1 MAGVKTTLG
10 INDQMSPK
18 LKAIAAALASCET
31 GFSIVKKVSQTSPST
46 KAIEKATRSTSGL
59 VTQLKYAAATY
70 LSFRTIGAVVSWS
83 DEMTN
88 TNARINMIN
97 DGLQKS
103 SELQK
108 MIYDSAQRSGSAYG
122 VQADVVAKIGL
133 RAGKIF
139 TNNKETI
146 RFAETLSKM
155 FGIAGASTEEQ
166 QSASLQL
173 VQALGSGVLRGEEFN
188 AVFEAAPNIMQA
200 VAKSM
205 GMPIEQLRNLASQGK
220 ISAGV
225 VKKAMLEASVETD
238 AQFKKIPLTWSRIST
253 MALNA
258 IQRAAWPL
266 QKKISDI
273 FNSKKFQSF
282 LNSAVVAAQYFI
294 GFVSW
299 GFDKIAIAV
308 NFAQNN
314 MKKILPILGAVG
326 FGIIAVKTAIMVAY
340 IPTIFKAIAATLQLA
355 FVNMIAWNAV
365 TLAIVAVVGLA
376 ASLTIL
382 FNKLTGASFSFFGM
396 VAGLAAEFLALCYDI
411 FAKAAN
417 YVFDFLDFIG
427 DGVGDLAAD
436 VFNALNY
443 AFTGFIPAVR
453 SMFGNLIGG
462 MMLLLQPFLMIFDK
476 VMKTNYSDKM
486 FGITQKVRDFIS
498 GPKFVAPEKFNFDE
512 SRGTYGK
519 KKFDILDPGD
529 AFEAGYNWGD
539 TIEERIKNKL
549 TSLLG
554 GLEAPGMFDFSKV
567 GGGGDGTNDLL
578 KNIADNTAET
588 AKNTNEKSYQ
598 YLRDAMENRVLNR
611 ISSQNIKL
619 VSNNKNS
626 ISSNMDIDNVVS
638 RMTSGLKKAM
648 SSSAEGVTA

>member
-18 LKAIAAALASCET
+18 LKAIANALIACET

-46 KAIEKATRSTSGL
+46 KAIEKATHSTSGL

-70 LSFRTIGAVVSWS
+70 LSFRTIGGVVGWS

-103 SELQK
+103 SVLQK

-139 TNNKETI
+139 TNNRETI

-166 QSASLQL
+166 HSASLQL
-173 VQALGSGVLRGEEFN
+173 VQSLGSGVLRGEEFN

-205 GMPIEQLRNLASQGK
+205 GMPVEKLRTLATQGK
-220 ISAGV
+220 ISAKV
-225 VKKAMLEASVETD
+225 VKKAMLEASAETD

-299 GFDKIAIAV
+299 GFDKIAMAV

-314 MKKILPILGAVG
+314 MKKILPILSAVG
-326 FGIIAVKTAIMVAY
+326 FGILAVKTAIMVAY
-340 IPTIFKAIAATLQLA
+340 IPTIFKAIKATLHLA
-355 FVNMIAWNAV
+355 FVNAIAWSAV
-365 TLAIVAVVGLA
+365 TLAIVAVVALA

-382 FNKLTGASFSFFGM
+382 FNNLAGASFSFFGIL
-396 VAGLAAEFLALCYDI
+396 AGLTAEFLAMFYNT
-411 FAKAAN
+411 FAQAAN
-417 YVFDFLDFIG
+417 YVFDFLDLIG

-453 SMFGNLIGG
+453 FMFGNLISG
-462 MMLLLQPFLMIFDK
+462 MMLLLQPLLMLYDT
-476 VMKTNYSDKM
+476 VMKTNYASK
-486 FGITQKVRDFIS
+486 FLGFTQKARDFMI
-498 GPKFVAPEKFNFDE
+498 GPKFVAPETFNFNE

-519 KKFDILDPGD
+519 KKFDLLDPGE

-539 TIEERIKNKL
+539 TIGERIKDKL
-549 TSLLG
+549 KSLLG
-554 GLEAPGMFDFSKV
+554 GFEAPGMFDFSKNAPY
-567 GGGGDGTNDLL
+567 DDLL
-578 KNIADNTAET
+578 KDIADNTAET
-588 AKNTNEKSYQ
+588 AKNTNDKSYQ

-619 VSNNKNS
+619 ISNNKNS

>member
-10 INDQMSPK
+10 LNDQMSPK
-18 LKAIAAALASCET
+18 LKAIAAALTSCEA
-31 GFSIVKKVSQTSPST
+31 GFSIVKNASEKSPST
-46 KAIEKATRSTSGL
+46 RAIEKATRSTSGL

-70 LSFRTIGAVVSWS
+70 LSFRTISGVIGWS

-122 VQADVVAKIGL
+122 AQADVVAKIGL

-139 TNNKETI
+139 TNNRETI

-166 QSASLQL
+166 HSASLQL

-282 LNSAVVAAQYFI
+282 LNSAVVAAQYFV

-299 GFDKIAIAV
+299 GFDKIAVAV
-308 NFAQNN
+308 NFAQHN
-314 MKKILPILGAVG
+314 MKKILPILSAVG
-326 FGIIAVKTAIMVAY
+326 LGILAVKTAIMVAY
-340 IPTIFKAIAATLQLA
+340 IPTIFKAIAATLRLA
-355 FVNMIAWNAV
+355 FANMIAWNAV

-382 FNKLTGASFSFFGM
+382 FNNLAGASFSFFGILS
-396 VAGLAAEFLALCYDI
+396 GLTAEFLAMFYNT
-411 FAKAAN
+411 FAQAAN

-443 AFTGFIPAVR
+443 AFTGWIHGVR
-453 SMFGNLIGG
+453 FMFGNLIGG
-462 MMLLLQPFLMIFDK
+462 MMLLLQPLLMIFDK

-486 FGITQKVRDFIS
+486 LGITEKVRDFVI
-498 GPKFVAPEKFNFDE
+498 GPKFVAPETFNFDE

-519 KKFDILDPGD
+519 KKFDLLDPSE

-539 TIEERIKNKL
+539 TIGERIKNKL

-554 GLEAPGMFDFSKV
+554 GFEAPGMFDFNKV
-567 GGGGDGTNDLL
+567 GGGGINDLL
-578 KNIADNTAET
+578 KDIADNTAET

-619 VSNNKNS
+619 ISNNRNS

>member
-70 LSFRTIGAVVSWS
+70 LSFRTISGVIGWS

-166 QSASLQL
+166 HAASLQL

-205 GMPIEQLRNLASQGK
+205 GMPIEKLRNLATQGK
-220 ISAGV
+220 ISAAV
-225 VKKAMLEASVETD
+225 VKKAMLEASAETD

-282 LNSAVVAAQYFI
+282 LNSAVVAAQYFV

-299 GFDKIAIAV
+299 GFDKIGTAI
-308 NFAQNN
+308 NFVQNN
-314 MKKILPILGAVG
+314 MKKIFPILGSIG
-326 FGIIAVKTAIMVAY
+326 LGILTIKTAILVSY
-340 IPTIFKAIAATLQLA
+340 IPIVLKAIVATMQLA
-355 FVNMIAWNAV
+355 FANMIAWSAV
-365 TLAIVAVVGLA
+365 SLAIVAVIGLA
-376 ASLTIL
+376 AALTIG
-382 FNKLTGASFSFFGM
+382 FNNLTGASFNFFGILT
-396 VAGLAAEFLALCYDI
+396 GLLAEFLAMSYNT
-411 FAKAAN
+411 FAEAAN
-417 YVFDFLDFIG
+417 YIFDFLDWIG

-453 SMFGNLIGG
+453 SMFGNLVGG
-462 MMLLLQPFLMIFDK
+462 MMLLLQPLLTIFDK
-476 VMKTNYSDKM
+476 VMKTNYASKM
-486 FGITQKVRDFIS
+486 IGITEKVRDFVI
-498 GPKFVAPEKFNFDE
+498 GPKFVAPEKFNFNE
-512 SRGTYGK
+512 SRGTYAK
-519 KKFDILDPGD
+519 KKFDLLDPGE

-539 TIEERIKNKL
+539 SIGERIKNKL
-549 TSLLG
+549 KSLLG
-554 GLEAPGMFDFSKV
+554 GFEAPGMFDFNKV
-567 GGGGDGTNDLL
+567 GGGGINDLL
-578 KNIADNTAET
+578 KDIADNTAET

-619 VSNNKNS
+619 ISNNQNS

-638 RMTSGLKKAM
+638 RMTQGLKKAM

>member
-18 LKAIAAALASCET
+18 LKAIAAALVSCET

-46 KAIEKATRSTSGL
+46 NSIEKATRSTSGL

-70 LSFRTIGAVVSWS
+70 LSFRTISGVIGWS

-103 SELQK
+103 SVLQK

-122 VQADVVAKIGL
+122 AQADVVAKIGL

-139 TNNKETI
+139 TNNRETI

-166 QSASLQL
+166 HSASLQL
-173 VQALGSGVLRGEEFN
+173 VQSLGSGVLRGEEFN

-205 GMPIEQLRNLASQGK
+205 GMPIEKLRTLATQGK

-225 VKKAMLEASVETD
+225 VKKAMLEASAETD

-326 FGIIAVKTAIMVAY
+326 FGILAVKTAIMVAY
-340 IPTIFKAIAATLQLA
+340 IPTVVKAIAATLQLA
-355 FVNMIAWNAV
+355 FVNMIAWSAV
-365 TLAIVAVVGLA
+365 TLAIVAVVALA

-382 FNKLTGASFSFFGM
+382 FNNLAGASFSFFGIL
-396 VAGLAAEFLALCYDI
+396 AGLTAEFLAMFYNT
-411 FAKAAN
+411 FAQAAN
-417 YVFDFLDFIG
+417 YVFYFLDLIG

-453 SMFGNLIGG
+453 FMFGNLISG
-462 MMLLLQPFLMIFDK
+462 MMLLLQPLLMLYDK
-476 VMKTNYSDKM
+476 VMKTNYASK
-486 FGITQKVRDFIS
+486 FLGFTQKARDFMI
-498 GPKFVAPEKFNFDE
+498 GPKFVAPETFNFNE

-519 KKFDILDPGD
+519 KKFDLLDPGE

-539 TIEERIKNKL
+539 TIGERIKDKL
-549 TSLLG
+549 KSLLG
-554 GLEAPGMFDFSKV
+554 GFEAPGMFDFGKSATY
-567 GGGGDGTNDLL
+567 DDLL
-578 KNIADNTAET
+578 KDIADNTAET

-619 VSNNKNS
+619 ISNNRNS

>member
-18 LKAIAAALASCET
+18 LKAIANALIACET

-70 LSFRTIGAVVSWS
+70 LSFRTIGGVIGWS

-103 SELQK
+103 SVLQK

-139 TNNKETI
+139 TNNRETI

-166 QSASLQL
+166 HSASLQL

-205 GMPIEQLRNLASQGK
+205 GMPIEKLRNLATQGK

-225 VKKAMLEASVETD
+225 VKKAMLEASAETD

-326 FGIIAVKTAIMVAY
+326 FGILAVKTAIMVAY
-340 IPTIFKAIAATLQLA
+340 IPTIFKAIAATLHLA
-355 FVNMIAWNAV
+355 FVNAIAWSAV
-365 TLAIVAVVGLA
+365 TLAIVAVVALA

-382 FNKLTGASFSFFGM
+382 FNNLAGASFSFFGIL
-396 VAGLAAEFLALCYDI
+396 AGLTAEFLAMFYNT
-411 FAKAAN
+411 FAQAAN
-417 YVFDFLDFIG
+417 YVFDFLDLIG

-453 SMFGNLIGG
+453 FMFGNLISG
-462 MMLLLQPFLMIFDK
+462 MMLLLQPLLMLYDT
-476 VMKTNYSDKM
+476 VMKTNYASKM
-486 FGITQKVRDFIS
+486 LGITQKARDFMI
-498 GPKFVAPEKFNFDE
+498 GPKFVAPETFNFNE

-519 KKFDILDPGD
+519 KKFDLLDPGE

-539 TIEERIKNKL
+539 TIGERIKDKL
-549 TSLLG
+549 KSLLG
-554 GLEAPGMFDFSKV
+554 GFEAPGMFDFSKNAPY
-567 GGGGDGTNDLL
+567 DDLL
-578 KNIADNTAET
+578 KDIADNTAET

-619 VSNNKNS
+619 ISNNRNS
-626 ISSNMDIDNVVS
+626 INSNMDIDNVVS